1 MEHVF
6 LFPDA
11 KIWDPFLE
19 TYALNKYKIVDDHG
33 REMVYP
39 APKKRE
45 LFEPAKISDVHAER
59 IETIDDHNP
68 QYNLIDARINAIIS
82 SSVVSL
88 YDTLSPKQVFVTDPI
103 DVG

>member
-1 MEHVF
+1 MVEKWCILH
-6 LFPDA
+6 L
-11 KIWDPFLE
+11 KIG
-19 TYALNKYKIVDDHG
+19 NCSK
-33 REMVYP
+33 
-39 APKKRE
+39 
-45 LFEPAKISDVHAER
+45 PAKISDVHAER